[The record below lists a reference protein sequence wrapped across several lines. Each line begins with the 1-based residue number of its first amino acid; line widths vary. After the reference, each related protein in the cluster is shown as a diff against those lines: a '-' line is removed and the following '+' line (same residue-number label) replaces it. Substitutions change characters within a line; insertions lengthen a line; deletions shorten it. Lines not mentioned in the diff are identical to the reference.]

1 MQEMVTSQPN
11 SQNQQS
17 TKEIR
22 DTSLMDSSH
31 EEAVIEANEFK
42 TKDVQPHLI
51 SDLNEVQPNLEI
63 VLVT

>member
-1 MQEMVTSQPN
+1 
-11 SQNQQS
+11 
-17 TKEIR
+17 
-22 DTSLMDSSH
+22 MDSSH